1 MSRFTNSPEAI
12 RLAYAGA
19 KSSVLHLVIVL
30 ALIAGLATQLLAHE
44 VRPAIADVEIGPDA
58 VLIEIRLSLEAFV
71 GRVDLQGLSD
81 TDNSPRAA
89 NYDALRKLTP
99 TALDAAF
106 RAVWPELSGTIHIS
120 AGGQRLVPVLIDA
133 KIPEIGNVALP
144 RDSRIKLRS
153 ELVDGGAKAV
163 VFGWNAENG
172 PLIVRQT
179 GGGDKAYTGYLKGG
193 QLSAPMSR
201 DGTAGQGALKT
212 FLHYIVIGFEHIVPK
227 GLDHILFVLG
237 LFFFALRIRP
247 LLIQVTAFTL
257 AHTITLALA
266 SLGAI
271 SAPASIVEPL
281 IAASIVYV
289 AVENIFGNQLNVWRT
304 AVVFGFGLLHGLGF
318 ASVLS
323 DVGLQPAQ
331 FAVGLIGFNVGV
343 ELGQLAVIA
352 VAFALIGLPLGKKP
366 WYRTRIALPC
376 SLAIALVGAFWF
388 IERVLG

>member
-1 MSRFTNSPEAI
+1 M
-12 RLAYAGA
+12 
-19 KSSVLHLVIVL
+19 LV
-30 ALIAGLATQLLAHE
+30 AGLGAQLHAHE
-44 VRPAIADVEIGPDA
+44 VRPAIADVEIGSDA
-58 VLIEIRLSLEAFV
+58 VLIEIRLSLEALV

-81 TDNSPRAA
+81 TDNSPRSA

-99 TALDAAF
+99 AALDTAF
-106 RAVWPELSGTIHIS
+106 RAAWPELSGTVHVS
-120 AGGQRLVPVLIDA
+120 AGGQRLVPVLIEA

-144 RDSRIKLRS
+144 RDSRIKLRA
-153 ELVDGGAKAV
+153 ELPKELGEAV

-201 DGTAGQGALKT
+201 DGTAGLSALET
-212 FLHYIVIGFEHIVPK
+212 FLHYTVIGFEHIVPK

-237 LFFFALRIRP
+237 LFFFALRFRP

-271 SAPASIVEPL
+271 SIPASVVEPL
-281 IAASIVYV
+281 IAASIIYV
-289 AVENIFGNQLNVWRT
+289 AVENIIGNQLSVWRT

-323 DVGLQPAQ
+323 DVGLQSAQ

-352 VAFALIGLPLGKKP
+352 VAFALIGLPLGQKP
-366 WYRTRIALPC
+366 WYRARVAVPC
-376 SLAIALVGAFWF
+376 SVIIALVGAFWF
-388 IERVLG
+388 VERVVG

>member
-1 MSRFTNSPEAI
+1 MA
-12 RLAYAGA
+12 
-19 KSSVLHLVIVL
+19 L
-30 ALIAGLATQLLAHE
+30 ALIAGVATQLHAHE

-81 TDNSPRAA
+81 TDDSPRSA

-106 RAVWPELSGTIHIS
+106 RAVWPELSGSIHIS
-120 AGGQRLVPVLIDA
+120 SGGQRLVPVLIDA
-133 KIPEIGNVALP
+133 KIPEIGNVELP

-153 ELVDGGAKAV
+153 ELADGDARAV

-172 PLIVRQT
+172 PLIVRQA
-179 GGGDKAYTGYLKGG
+179 GGGNKAYTGYLKGG

-201 DGTAGQGALKT
+201 DGTVDQGALQT
-212 FLHYIVIGFEHIVPK
+212 FLHYIVIGFEHIIPK

-237 LFFFALRIRP
+237 LFFFALRVRP

-266 SLGAI
+266 SLGTI

-289 AVENIFGNQLNVWRT
+289 AIENIFGSKLNVWRT
-304 AVVFGFGLLHGLGF
+304 VVVFGFGLLHGLGF
-318 ASVLS
+318 ASVLG
-323 DVGLQPAQ
+323 DVGLQPTQ

-352 VAFALIGLPLGKKP
+352 VAFVLIGLPLGKKP
-366 WYRTRIALPC
+366 WYRNRIALPC
-376 SLAIALVGAFWF
+376 SVAIALVGAFWF
-388 IERVLG
+388 VERVLG